1 LGFLSGSNDTP
12 RVLFRGSTGRVAI
25 GTNSADCPSH
35 VASSTSIS
43 LNSFAEYSSSS
54 GSPHIWIPDYGYLPT
69 RDISIKANENI
80 LAQIYYLRKC
90 YALSD
95 ERIKENIVDVVDHQA
110 LELSRQLKPKK
121 YQYKDKVSRGDRE
134 VFGFLAQ
141 EVEEILPECVNKR
154 TELLP
159 S

>member
-1 LGFLSGSNDTP
+1 M
-12 RVLFRGSTGRVAI
+12 
-25 GTNSADCPSH
+25 
-35 VASSTSIS
+35 
-43 LNSFAEYSSSS
+43 
-54 GSPHIWIPDYGYLPT
+54 
-69 RDISIKANENI
+69 
-80 LAQIYYLRKC
+80 
-90 YALSD
+90 
-95 ERIKENIVDVVDHQA
+95 DVVDHQA